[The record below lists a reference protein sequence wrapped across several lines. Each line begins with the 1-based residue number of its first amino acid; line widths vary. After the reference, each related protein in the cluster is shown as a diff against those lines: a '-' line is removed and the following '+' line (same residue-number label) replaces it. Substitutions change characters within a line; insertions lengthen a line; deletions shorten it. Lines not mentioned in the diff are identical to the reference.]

1 MNDGED
7 PRSEDA
13 DDAKPAHEAGEQD
26 GTPGAE
32 GAGTEEPTGK
42 QKKSLFKKPV
52 FWIILVIVVAAIAIG
67 GTLYYLHARQYES
80 TDDAFVDA
88 HIVRLA
94 AQEAGTLTK
103 VANLDNQH
111 VKAGTL
117 LAVIEPSGQVDK
129 LDEAEANIRQAR
141 EQYRQQLAQISSAQA
156 QRQQAASEAR
166 VPLAAALKAKQDLQR
181 YLTLAKL
188 DPNAVSGQQL
198 DEARKEVRSTQ
209 AQAAAARSQ
218 IESADAAVTV
228 ARKQAD
234 VAEAAIAARQ
244 ASAKASQ
251 TNIAN
256 LQIKAPIAGQ
266 VVNRQVNVGSYVA
279 PGSQL
284 MALVP
289 EDMWITA
296 NFKETQLEAMR
307 VGQPVSIKIDAFP
320 NVEFKGY
327 VASFQQGAGQAFAI
341 LPPQNATGNFVKV
354 VQRVPVRIVF
364 DVKNG
369 PDPRKYPIGPG
380 MSAVPTVKVR

>member
-7 PRSEDA
+7 ARF
-13 DDAKPAHEAGEQD
+13 DDTDQDPSVSDAGEQD
-26 GTPGAE
+26 QAAE
-32 GAGTEEPTGK
+32 QENSDTEDSEVPP
-42 QKKSLFKKPV
+42 KKSLFKKPI

-94 AQEAGTLTK
+94 AQEAGTLTN
-103 VANLDNQH
+103 VADLDNQH

-129 LDEAEANIRQAR
+129 LDEAEANIQQAR
-141 EQYRQQLAQISSAQA
+141 EQYLQQLAQIGSAQA

-166 VPLAAALKAKQDLQR
+166 VPLAAAQKAKQDLQR

-209 AQAAAARSQ
+209 VQADAARSQ

-234 VAEAAIAARQ
+234 VAQAAIAARR
-244 ASAKASQ
+244 AAAKASQ

-296 NFKETQLEAMR
+296 NFKETQLETMR

-320 NVEFKGY
+320 SVDFKGY

-354 VQRVPVRIVF
+354 VQRVPVRIIF